1 MLFCFLKIIPTPL
14 TIGLGWGKGER
25 YLPKVKDNSPLVK
38 DILQKVKD
46 IFPQTASNDFV
57 LSCLPFKVKEVKD
70 ILSNYCSDLRKGI
83 GFYGNYILFLPLY
96 I

>member
-46 IFPQTASNDFV
+46 ISLQIMANEHV
-57 LSCLPFKVKEVKD
+57 LSYLPFKVKEVKD
-70 ILSNYCSDLRKGI
+70 ILSN
-83 GFYGNYILFLPLY
+83 
-96 I
+96 

>member
-1 MLFCFLKIIPTPL
+1 M
-14 TIGLGWGKGER
+14 
-25 YLPKVKDNSPLVK
+25 KDNCLLVK

-70 ILSNYCSDLRKGI
+70 ILSNYCADLRNCV

>member
-1 MLFCFLKIIPTPL
+1 M
-14 TIGLGWGKGER
+14 
-25 YLPKVKDNSPLVK
+25 KDNCPLMKV
-38 DILQKVKD
+38 ILQKVKD
-46 IFPQTASNDFV
+46 ISPQIASNDFV
-57 LSCLPFKVKEVKD
+57 LSYLPFKVKEVKD

>member
-1 MLFCFLKIIPTPL
+1 M
-14 TIGLGWGKGER
+14 
-25 YLPKVKDNSPLVK
+25 KDNCLLVK

-46 IFPQTASNDFV
+46 ISLQIASNYLV
-57 LSCLPFKVKEVKD
+57 LSHLLFKVKEVKD

>member
-1 MLFCFLKIIPTPL
+1 MKDICQKWRIIAL
-14 TIGLGWGKGER
+14 
-25 YLPKVKDNSPLVK
+25 LVK

-70 ILSNYCSDLRKGI
+70 ILSN
-83 GFYGNYILFLPLY
+83 
-96 I
+96 